1 MTWGIV
7 AGAAISAGTAAV
19 GASASNKANAANAS
33 ANANAQLNS
42 AAESYRSTE
51 LKYKQLSQDYAANTE
66 QNMNN
71 LIRQSY
77 RSGLMNVQLA
87 MQKRQAIAQGFDTS
101 QKAAAFM
108 GTASANAAAAGAA
121 GASADAVMND
131 IKMKAAQ
138 AQLSIQDQY
147 SQQLENFNSEVEA
160 VRLNNLM
167 EINSPREILL
177 ASTGSLSDPININT
191 KYAYTNPL
199 VAGAGAGLGS
209 FAGNYIASK
218 TSLNLGGTPSTPGGA
233 SASTVAAFG
242 PSTSTLGSGTFG
254 MGSNQSSSSP
264 INGGWSIY

>member
-33 ANANAQLNS
+33 ANANAQLYS

-51 LKYKQLSQDYAANTE
+51 LKYKQLSQDYEAITE

-87 MQKRQAIAQGFDTS
+87 MQKRRAIAQGFDTS

-121 GASADAVMND
+121 GASADAVKND

-138 AQLSIQDQY
+138 AQISIQDQY
-147 SQQLENFNSEVEA
+147 AQQLENFNSEVEA

-167 EINSPREILL
+167 EINTPRKILL
-177 ASTGSLSDPININT
+177 ASTGSLSDPTNINT
-191 KYAYTNPL
+191 NYAYTNPL
-199 VAGAGAGLGS
+199 AAGSVAWLGS
-209 FAGNYIASK
+209 FAGNYVASN
-218 TSLNLGGTPSTPGGA
+218 TSLNLGSTPAGT
-233 SASTVAAFG
+233 SASTAAAFG
-242 PSTSTLGSGTFG
+242 PSTRSAGYGTLSVGSTSL
-254 MGSNQSSSSP
+254 
-264 INGGWSIY
+264 WSY